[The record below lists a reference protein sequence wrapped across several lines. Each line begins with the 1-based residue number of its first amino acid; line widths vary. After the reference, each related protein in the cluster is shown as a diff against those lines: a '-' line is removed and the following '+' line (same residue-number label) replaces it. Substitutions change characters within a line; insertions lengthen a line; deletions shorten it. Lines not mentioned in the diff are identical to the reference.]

1 VSRKN
6 GDVVQK
12 IPWSWVIAVILVGV
26 IGWLG
31 YSTWAE
37 LIHAYELLKT
47 ADPLWIGVAF
57 VMIVLGFV
65 TAGFIYG
72 SVLAVLD
79 HHEALH
85 WLIGTALV
93 GILLNQ
99 TVPMGSVAAYAF
111 LVAALRR
118 RGFPS
123 GSVAI
128 VAGTELLSWNA
139 AALLL
144 FSAGLFF
151 ISVTADYTASGPI
164 VTGLTIVF
172 AIAVLVVTVVTRPA
186 SVVLHWL
193 ARLQRLIGRLGIEW
207 DTRSLV
213 LTIEEISKSR
223 AVFAAKP
230 WRLVRIIFLQMMIFV
245 LHAVALTAL
254 LHSVRI
260 DVPYIDVLAAYG
272 MSLIVSLFTVLP
284 GGGGAVEAAL
294 SFALHLQDVPL
305 EGALSAAILF
315 RLLSFW
321 SMLPFGAVFY
331 RVLTRNGQ
339 PQQEHSA

>member
-1 VSRKN
+1 MLRKN
-6 GDVVQK
+6 GKTVQR
-12 IPWSWVIAVILVGV
+12 IPWSWVIGIILVAL

-31 YSTWAE
+31 YSTWDE
-37 LIHAYELLKT
+37 LVHAYALLQT

-57 VMIVLGFV
+57 GMVVLGFI

-72 SVLAVLD
+72 TVLNVLD
-79 HHEALH
+79 HNESLR
-85 WLIGTALV
+85 WLVGTALV

-144 FSAGLFF
+144 FSTGLLY
-151 ISVTADYTASGPI
+151 ISVTANYKATYPI
-164 VTGLTIVF
+164 IIGLVAIF
-172 AIAVLVVTVVTRPA
+172 AIALLVVLAVTRPTT
-186 SVVLHWL
+186 VVLHWL
-193 ARLQRLIGRLGIEW
+193 ARLRAAIARGGIEW

-223 AVFAAKP
+223 AAFAAKP
-230 WRLVRIIFLQMMIFV
+230 WRLVRIILLQMTIFA

-260 DVPYIDVLAAYG
+260 DVPYIHVLAAYG
-272 MSLIVSLFTVLP
+272 MSLIASLLTVLP

-294 SFALHLQDVPL
+294 SFALHLQNVPL
-305 EGALSAAILF
+305 EGALSASILF

-321 SMLPFGAVFY
+321 LMLPVGAVFY
-331 RVLTRNGQ
+331 RILTRNGQ
-339 PQQEHSA
+339 SPQEHSA